1 VSKTHISRH
10 TFALQMELSG
20 ATISEIGD
28 ALLHSDYSTTSGYL
42 KTIRSPHN
50 RFAKRLEQAFGV
62 ALEDDGE

>member
-1 VSKTHISRH
+1 
-10 TFALQMELSG
+10 MELQG

-28 ALLHSDYSTTSGYL
+28 ALLHSDYSTTSCYL

-62 ALEDDGE
+62 ALEDGED